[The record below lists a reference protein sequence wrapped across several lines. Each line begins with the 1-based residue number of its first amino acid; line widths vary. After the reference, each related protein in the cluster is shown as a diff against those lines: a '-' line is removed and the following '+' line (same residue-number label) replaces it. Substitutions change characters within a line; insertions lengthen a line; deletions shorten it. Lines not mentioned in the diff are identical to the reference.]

1 MTRIGILR
9 LNDKP
14 QFRDK
19 IACVVAASMGIEAF
33 FFRPQDIDFDK
44 RMIRGMH
51 FLDDRWHN
59 GLCEFPDVVYN
70 HLPLT
75 DEQKNIF
82 LRLADEIPFTTH
94 RIGNK
99 NVVLKKLA
107 ADGKFKQYLIP
118 MHRIRAGKDLVA
130 LLERY
135 GKIIFKPANGKRG
148 QRIYTIEQVGPDQYT
163 FDHLLR
169 SDTCSTGQL
178 IDRIEEEIQRNPM
191 IVQPFIASET
201 IHGHSYCMRIH
212 VAKGANGT
220 WKLVKFFPFVSNNK
234 QESVSHLSHGALS
247 TTRMDATRQTPLLL
261 VNVQKEK
268 VLQVSGEAT
277 RLLAITVKIKN
288 QSADSIEI
296 APKLGEYE
304 TDGRIVTIADQ
315 FNALSGTY
323 QSGEERIGIVF
334 IPTTESKIR
343 PGRLHVFY
351 ETASGDK
358 QLRIALNERA
368 D

>member
-33 FFRPQDIDFDK
+33 FFRPQDIDFEK

-75 DEQKNIF
+75 DEQKDIF
-82 LRLADEIPFTTH
+82 SRLADEIPFTTH

-107 ADGKFKQYLIP
+107 ADGTFKQYLIP
-118 MHRIRAGKDLVA
+118 MHRIRAGKDLIA

-135 GKIIFKPANGKRG
+135 GKIIFKPANGKQG

-163 FDHLLR
+163 FDYLLQ

-234 QESVSHLSHGALS
+234 QESVSHLSHGAFS
-247 TTRMDATRQTPLLL
+247 TTRMDIFMKQNYPEQHEEISRQIVLFARRFPAYFESFYDYPLDALGIDVGIGADGKIYLYEVNSLPGTRYVEFQA
-261 VNVQKEK
+261 EY
-268 VLQVSGEAT
+268 
-277 RLLAITVKIKN
+277 LAIQYCDFLAK
-288 QSADSIEI
+288 Q
-296 APKLGEYE
+296 PY
-304 TDGRIVTIADQ
+304 
-315 FNALSGTY
+315 
-323 QSGEERIGIVF
+323 
-334 IPTTESKIR
+334 
-343 PGRLHVFY
+343 
-351 ETASGDK
+351 TASNGLKAGWMK
-358 QLRIALNERA
+358 QRVRA
-368 D
+368 